1 MVQHVSSGTGKNT
14 NNKKLITLVVGIVV
28 LAVVLTIC
36 GTLWYVKQTEKTKLA
51 RRQCEVKVAQVM
63 KASNTW
69 KTLIHN
75 DIFTSLADDSTP
87 EGMALTKIL
96 KEKAP
101 SAVACT
107 ANSPEEL
114 GAQGAQAVAASE
126 WYVSRAKE
134 VRKIAFD
141 ILNKDNDYLDSLGK
155 DQDKDSGDADSSANQ
170 NADKKEKE
178 KQEIRKLTGNVIRK
192 AKLTPGK
199 NQVPSIISKSKD
211 EPIKKDDKKD
221 DGKKDGK
228 GDGKGDSKDSKGDG
242 KGDGKDGKDSKNPQ
256 LDPKTLEP
264 EKTNPKDSKDPKN
277 PKDSKP
283 GTANPSTTKP
293 GTANPST
300 TKPGTANPSTTKPGT
315 ANQTTPPANPST
327 TKPGTTSQTTP
338 PANPST
344 TTKPGATNP
353 PATAPKDGKKSSE
366 TGGTK
371 HPDIVVSTNP
381 STKKN

>member
-1 MVQHVSSGTGKNT
+1 MVQHVSSGTGKNA
-14 NNKKLITLVVGIVV
+14 NNKKLITLVVSIVV

-51 RRQCEVKVAQVM
+51 RKQCEIKVAQVM

-75 DIFTSLADDSTP
+75 DVFRSLADDSTP
-87 EGMALTKIL
+87 EGANLVKIL

-141 ILNKDNDYLDSLGK
+141 ILNKDNDYINSLGK
-155 DQDKDSGDADSSANQ
+155 DDNQDGGDANTPENQ
-170 NADKKEKE
+170 DAKKEKE
-178 KQEIRKLTGNVIRK
+178 KQEIKKLTGSVIRK

-199 NQVPSIISKSKD
+199 KQVPSIISTSKD
-211 EPIKKDDKKD
+211 EPSKVENKTGDKK
-221 DGKKDGK
+221 GGVKKDGK
-228 GDGKGDSKDSKGDG
+228 GNGKGNSN
-242 KGDGKDGKDSKNPQ
+242 GKDQKNPQ
-256 LDPKTLEP
+256 LDPKTMEP
-264 EKTNPKDSKDPKN
+264 AKTD

-283 GTANPSTTKP
+283 GTT
-293 GTANPST
+293 
-300 TKPGTANPSTTKPGT
+300 
-315 ANQTTPPANPST
+315 NQTTQQGNQST
-327 TKPGTTSQTTP
+327 TKPGTTNP
-338 PANPST
+338 PAPANPST
-344 TTKPGATNP
+344 PKPGTTNP
-353 PATAPKDGKKSSE
+353 PAPANPSTPKPGTTTPPTANPPKDGKKSSE
-366 TGGTK
+366 TGGPK
-371 HPDIVVSTNP
+371 RPDIVVGTDP
-381 STKKN
+381 AKAKKN

>member
-1 MVQHVSSGTGKNT
+1 MVQHVSSGTGKNA
-14 NNKKLITLVVGIVV
+14 NNKKLITLVVSIVV

-51 RRQCEVKVAQVM
+51 RKQCEIKVAQVM

-75 DIFTSLADDSTP
+75 DVFRSLADDSTP
-87 EGMALTKIL
+87 EGANLVKIL

-141 ILNKDNDYLDSLGK
+141 ILNKDNDYINSLGK
-155 DQDKDSGDADSSANQ
+155 DNNQDGVDANTPENQ
-170 NADKKEKE
+170 DVKKEKE
-178 KQEIRKLTGNVIRK
+178 KQEIKKLTGNVIRK

-199 NQVPSIISKSKD
+199 KQVPSIISNSKD
-211 EPIKKDDKKD
+211 EPSNKSGNKSGDKPNDKSGDKKGEVKKD
-221 DGKKDGK
+221 DGK
-228 GDGKGDSKDSKGDG
+228 GDGKGNSNGNDQKKPKIS
-242 KGDGKDGKDSKNPQ
+242 
-256 LDPKTLEP
+256 PKTLEN
-264 EKTNPKDSKDPKN
+264 EKTDT
-277 PKDSKP
+277 KP
-283 GTANPSTTKP
+283 GATNQTTQQGNQSTTTKP
-293 GTANPST
+293 GTT
-300 TKPGTANPSTTKPGT
+300 
-315 ANQTTPPANPST
+315 NQTTPPANQSTT
-327 TKPGTTSQTTP
+327 TKPGTTNQTTP
-338 PANPST
+338 PANQST
-344 TTKPGATNP
+344 TTKPGTTNT

-366 TGGTK
+366 TGGPK
-371 HPDIVVSTNP
+371 RPDIVVGTDP
-381 STKKN
+381 AKAKKN

>member
-1 MVQHVSSGTGKNT
+1 MVQHVSSGTGKNA
-14 NNKKLITLVVGIVV
+14 NNKKLITLVVSIVV

-51 RRQCEVKVAQVM
+51 RKQCEIKVAQVM

-75 DIFTSLADDSTP
+75 DVFRSLADDSTP
-87 EGMALTKIL
+87 EGANLVKIL

-141 ILNKDNDYLDSLGK
+141 ILNKDNDYINSLGK
-155 DQDKDSGDADSSANQ
+155 DDNQDGGDANTPENQ
-170 NADKKEKE
+170 DAKKEKE
-178 KQEIRKLTGNVIRK
+178 KQEIKKLTGNVIRK

-199 NQVPSIISKSKD
+199 KQVPSIISTSKD
-211 EPIKKDDKKD
+211 EPSKVENKTGDKK
-221 DGKKDGK
+221 GGVKKDG
-228 GDGKGDSKDSKGDG
+228 KGDG
-242 KGDGKDGKDSKNPQ
+242 KGDGKDGKGDGKGNGKDNKDPKNPQ
-256 LDPKTLEP
+256 LDPKTLDP
-264 EKTNPKDSKDPKN
+264 AKTP
-277 PKDSKP
+277 KP
-283 GTANPSTTKP
+283 GTTNPSTTKP

-300 TKPGTANPSTTKPGT
+300 TKPGTANP
-315 ANQTTPPANPST
+315 PAQSNPST
-327 TKPGTTSQTTP
+327 TKPGTTTP
-338 PANPST
+338 PAQSNPST
-344 TTKPGATNP
+344 TKPGTTTP
-353 PATAPKDGKKSSE
+353 PTTSTPKDGKKSSE
-366 TGGTK
+366 TGGPK
-371 HPDIVVSTNP
+371 RPDIVVGTDP
-381 STKKN
+381 AKAKKN

>member
-1 MVQHVSSGTGKNT
+1 MVQHVSSSTGKNS

-155 DQDKDSGDADSSANQ
+155 DQDKDSGDANSAANQ
-170 NADKKEKE
+170 NADNKEKE
-178 KQEIRKLTGNVIRK
+178 KQEIRKLTGNVIRR

-211 EPIKKDDKKD
+211 EPSKVEEKTDGKSNDKKD

-228 GDGKGDSKDSKGDG
+228 KDDKKDDKKDVKGDG

-264 EKTNPKDSKDPKN
+264 EKTDTKPGTAKPSTA
-277 PKDSKP
+277 KP
-283 GTANPSTTKP
+283 GTANPSTANP
-293 GTANPST
+293 GTTPTTPQANPST
-300 TKPGTANPSTTKPGT
+300 A
-315 ANQTTPPANPST
+315 
-327 TKPGTTSQTTP
+327 KPGTTPTTP
-338 PANPST
+338 QTNPST
-344 TTKPGATNP
+344 AKPGANNP
-353 PATAPKDGKKSSE
+353 PATAPKDDKKSSE
-366 TGGTK
+366 TGVQK
-371 HPDIVVSTNP
+371 RPDIVDNGKA
-381 STKKN
+381 TKKN

>member
-1 MVQHVSSGTGKNT
+1 MVQHVSSGTGKNA

-155 DQDKDSGDADSSANQ
+155 DQDKDSGDADSAANQ

-178 KQEIRKLTGNVIRK
+178 KQEIRKLTGNVIRR

-211 EPIKKDDKKD
+211 ETSKKDDKKD
-221 DGKKDGK
+221 DGKSNDNKGDGKKDGK
-228 GDGKGDSKDSKGDG
+228 GDGKGD
-242 KGDGKDGKDSKNPQ
+242 GKDGKDPKNPQ

-264 EKTNPKDSKDPKN
+264 EKTDTKPGTAKPSTTKPGTTS
-277 PKDSKP
+277 PSTTPKP

-293 GTANPST
+293 GAT
-300 TKPGTANPSTTKPGT
+300 T
-315 ANQTTPPANPST
+315 QTTPPANT
-327 TKPGTTSQTTP
+327 TPTTPKQGATTHTTP
-338 PANPST
+338 PANTST
-344 TTKPGATNP
+344 TTKPGATTP
-353 PATAPKDGKKSSE
+353 PATAPKDGDKKSSE
-366 TGGTK
+366 TGGAK

>member
-1 MVQHVSSGTGKNT
+1 MVQHVSSSTGKNA

-155 DQDKDSGDADSSANQ
+155 DQDKDSGDANSAANQ
-170 NADKKEKE
+170 NAGNKEKE
-178 KQEIRKLTGNVIRK
+178 KQEIRKLTGNVIRR

-211 EPIKKDDKKD
+211 EPGKVEEKTDGKSNDKKD
-221 DGKKDGK
+221 DGKKDVK
-228 GDGKGDSKDSKGDG
+228 GDGKS
-242 KGDGKDGKDSKNPQ
+242 DGKDGKD
-256 LDPKTLEP
+256 
-264 EKTNPKDSKDPKN
+264 
-277 PKDSKP
+277 
-283 GTANPSTTKP
+283 G
-293 GTANPST
+293 
-300 TKPGTANPSTTKPGT
+300 
-315 ANQTTPPANPST
+315 
-327 TKPGTTSQTTP
+327 
-338 PANPST
+338 
-344 TTKPGATNP
+344 
-353 PATAPKDGKKSSE
+353 KDGQ
-366 TGGTK
+366 G
-371 HPDIVVSTNP
+371 
-381 STKKN
+381 